1 MVYDPTTDRVLRRG
15 QADAPEKHEQE
26 GDLGDAYAREVS
38 ESEHR
43 NCTHCLLR
51 VPIVLAFSFAVFV
64 AGTATAADL
73 SQPSDRGCLL
83 AWNAASNHSNRVKL
97 IAARPMT
104 GLSLRGGNS
113 FTDTWTKGVPK
124 QTSTEACLLTVA
136 KTGKIQFVTG
146 VWRVGHVSRWSWG
159 HPILTTRPFFANV
172 RLLSD
177 GRVTKIY
184 SH

>member
-1 MVYDPTTDRVLRRG
+1 MRSNP
-15 QADAPEKHEQE
+15 AK
-26 GDLGDAYAREVS
+26 
-38 ESEHR
+38 HR
-43 NCTHCLLR
+43 NHTHCLLR
-51 VPIVLAFSFAVFV
+51 VPIALAFSFAVFV
-64 AGTATAADL
+64 AGAATAAGL
-73 SQPSDRGCLL
+73 SQPSDRGCL
-83 AWNAASNHSNRVKL
+83 
-97 IAARPMT
+97 
-104 GLSLRGGNS
+104 LRGGNS

-159 HPILTTRPFFANV
+159 HPIPTTRPFFANV